1 MAVFKATFPVRYY
14 ETDQMAVVH
23 HSNYIRYFEI
33 ARDEM
38 MVQLG
43 FPIEKC
49 ESELGVLVPIVSV
62 ECHFRHPAR
71 MGDIITATAEVNK
84 VPMAKMLIK
93 GSSFPCIPVI
103 EKMAG
108 VNVEMVGEFG
118 DAQGVGFMVRTQ
130 EIFVKM
136 DGLVNVAEEIEKAQK
151 ELEYQ
156 QKFLQGVRA
165 KLANQNFV
173 AHAPAAVIEN
183 ERKKEADS
191 LSKIESLE
199 AKLKSLKK

>member
-1 MAVFKATFPVRYY
+1 MAIFKTSFPVRYY

-49 ESELGVLVPIVSV
+49 EAELGVLVPIVSV

-71 MGDIITATAEVNK
+71 MGDVLTATAEVNK

-93 GSSFPCIPVI
+93 QAVYNQDGVLCAEGTVTLGFLNKETFMPVRCP
-103 EKMAG
+103 EP
-108 VNVEMVGEFG
+108 V
-118 DAQGVGFMVRTQ
+118 
-130 EIFVKM
+130 
-136 DGLVNVAEEIEKAQK
+136 
-151 ELEYQ
+151 
-156 QKFLQGVRA
+156 A
-165 KLANQNFV
+165 KLF
-173 AHAPAAVIEN
+173 E
-183 ERKKEADS
+183 E
-191 LSKIESLE
+191 
-199 AKLKSLKK
+199 KLNL

>member
-1 MAVFKATFPVRYY
+1 MAIFKTSFPVRYY

-49 ESELGVLVPIVSV
+49 EKELGVLVPIVSV

-71 MGDIITATAEVNK
+71 MGDVLTATAEVNK

-93 GSSFPCIPVI
+93 QAVYNQDGVLCAEGTVTLGFLNKETFMPVRCPEPVVKLFE
-103 EKMAG
+103 EKL
-108 VNVEMVGEFG
+108 N
-118 DAQGVGFMVRTQ
+118 
-130 EIFVKM
+130 
-136 DGLVNVAEEIEKAQK
+136 L
-151 ELEYQ
+151 
-156 QKFLQGVRA
+156 
-165 KLANQNFV
+165 
-173 AHAPAAVIEN
+173 
-183 ERKKEADS
+183 
-191 LSKIESLE
+191 
-199 AKLKSLKK
+199 